1 MIDVVANRYAQ
12 ALFEVGEESGKL
24 DVFDEELKAIVDIL
38 IDNKDF
44 YEALKSPL
52 IQKYEKKTLLQNVFS
67 NNVNIEILNF
77 LSILVDKDRIS
88 MVDKIYEGFKA
99 LLNKKNNIIE
109 AVAITAIAMKDEMLE
124 KLRERLSEMTKKTV
138 ILKNEVNE
146 NVIGGV
152 LIRLGNEEIDGTVK
166 GRLEKLK
173 EELSQV
179 IA

>member
-1 MIDVVANRYAQ
+1 MIDAVANRYAQ
-12 ALFEVGEESGKL
+12 ALFEVGEESGKS
-24 DVFDEELKAIVDIL
+24 DVFNEELKAIVGIL

-52 IQKYEKKTLLQNVFS
+52 IQKYEKKTLLENVFS

-88 MVDKIYEGFKA
+88 MIDKIYEGFKA

-109 AVAITAIAMKDEMLE
+109 AVAITAVSIKEEILKQLE
-124 KLRERLSEMTKKTV
+124 DKLSDMTKKTV
-138 ILKNEVNE
+138 ILRNEVNK

>member
-24 DVFDEELKAIVDIL
+24 DVFNEELKAIVDIL

-109 AVAITAIAMKDEMLE
+109 AVAITAIAMKDDMLE
-124 KLRERLSEMTKKTV
+124 TLRDRLSEMTKKTV

>member
-1 MIDVVANRYAQ
+1 MIGVVANRYAQ

-24 DVFDEELKAIVDIL
+24 HIFNEELKAIVAIL

-52 IQKYEKKTLLQNVFS
+52 IQKHEKKTLLGNVFTD
-67 NNVNIEILNF
+67 NVDIEILNF

-88 MVDKIYEGFKA
+88 IVDKIYEGFKA
-99 LLNKKNNIIE
+99 LVNKKNNVVE
-109 AVAITAIAMKDEMLE
+109 AVAITAIPMKEEML
-124 KLRERLSEMTKKTV
+124 KQLQDRISDMTKKTV

>member
-1 MIDVVANRYAQ
+1 MIDAVANRYAQ
-12 ALFEVGEESGKL
+12 ALFEVGEESGKS
-24 DVFDEELKAIVDIL
+24 DVFNEELKAIVSIL

-52 IQKYEKKTLLQNVFS
+52 IQKYEKKTLLENVFS

-88 MVDKIYEGFKA
+88 MIDKIYEGFKA

-109 AVAITAIAMKDEMLE
+109 AVAITAVSIKEEILKQLE
-124 KLRERLSEMTKKTV
+124 DKLSDMTKKTV
-138 ILKNEVNE
+138 ILRNEVNK